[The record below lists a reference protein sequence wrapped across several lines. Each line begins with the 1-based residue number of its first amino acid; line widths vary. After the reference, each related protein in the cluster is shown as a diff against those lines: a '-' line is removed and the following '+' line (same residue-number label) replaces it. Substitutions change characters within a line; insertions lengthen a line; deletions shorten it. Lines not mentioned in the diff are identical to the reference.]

1 MAKTKTHGPPGSSR
15 WVVWMLLIINAIPL
29 IALNPWWHKR
39 PGETNSEINALLLA
53 SLLFVIIPIILITV
67 PIARYGKRHS
77 WGRLQYSWV
86 EPIGGIGWFVVLM
99 WLAWRARLPW
109 MQMDRVLLF
118 AAMLGVPYAL
128 LLIGQARA
136 LKLKSPLHLGWVVAA
151 VGTFA
156 LLLWVAGHT

>member
-1 MAKTKTHGPPGSSR
+1 MVAQTAGR
-15 WVVWMLLIINAIPL
+15 DEQ
-29 IALNPWWHKR
+29 R
-39 PGETNSEINALLLA
+39 INALLLA

-67 PIARYGKRHS
+67 PIVRYGKRHG

-86 EPIGGIGWFVVLM
+86 ELIGGIDWFVVLM
-99 WLAWRARLPW
+99 GLAWRAGFPW
-109 MQMDRVLLF
+109 LQMDRVLLF
-118 AAMLGVPYAL
+118 AVMLGVPYAL

-136 LKLKSPLHLGWVVAA
+136 LKSKSPLHLGWVVAA